1 MNSPIN
7 IETLT
12 PAAFAA
18 YGDII
23 DAAGAPTSMINNGKC
38 ARYNNLAQLDFDA
51 RGQAGISV
59 FEGQPYTLPHSLTLV
74 ERHPLGS
81 QAFIPMSDAP
91 FLVIVAEDVGGTPGN
106 PRAFMAQRQQGI
118 NIHRNVW
125 HGVLTPL
132 KTAATFAVIDWIG
145 EQTNLEEY
153 RFDTPWIV
161 DVRA

>member
-1 MNSPIN
+1 MNRHVQ
-7 IETLT
+7 IEALT
-12 PAAFAA
+12 PEAFAA

-23 DAAGAPTSMINNGKC
+23 DTAGDPTSMINNGKC

-59 FEGQPYTLPHSLTLV
+59 FEGQPYSLPHSLTLV

-81 QAFIPMSDAP
+81 QAFLPMSDAP
-91 FLVIVAEDVGGTPGN
+91 FLVIVADDIDGAPTSPK
-106 PRAFMAQRQQGI
+106 AFMTQRQQGV

-132 KTAATFAVIDWIG
+132 NTSATFAVIDWIG

-153 RFDTPWIV
+153 RFDTPYVV